1 MKIDDV
7 EIKKICS
14 SIKGRIHFEEA
25 KQFDGFSYYADYIE
39 LLVIASKEEVGETD
53 IKNYFYNGNILA
65 DSSSRTECNDSNES
79 FVQRCFNEIE
89 RRLDVFGDKYPFD
102 FCDNSKNSLVLKK
115 ELSSDNILYVQLLIS
130 SKLTFFGGVQTVLTT
145 DFEKISEYA
154 LREFLSPKASVIAL
168 GKNATVKGTA
178 QDKIYYV
185 AKLLNGDCGDP
196 VQYIAGT
203 NEYGVDIVAHI
214 PFEDN
219 SSNRLVYYCQCS
231 CEKEISKKCAE
242 PMRWRDIIIKLQN
255 MVGQTVTFFPYNFIV
270 ENGRVLFGGMF
281 VGNPL
286 IFERKRIMDYC
297 KGEKCT
303 SLEGFKF
310 AQSLVSD

>member
-1 MKIDDV
+1 M
-7 EIKKICS
+7 
-14 SIKGRIHFEEA
+14 
-25 KQFDGFSYYADYIE
+25 
-39 LLVIASKEEVGETD
+39 LVIASKEEVGETD
-53 IKNYFYNGNILA
+53 IKNYFYNGNIIA

-89 RRLDVFGDKYPFD
+89 RRLCVFGDKYPFK
-102 FCDNSKNSLVLKK
+102 FCDKSKKSLVLKK
-115 ELSSDNILYVQLLIS
+115 ELSDDNILYIQLLIS
-130 SKLTFFGGVQTVLTT
+130 SKLTFFRDVNNDLTT

-203 NEYGVDIVAHI
+203 NEFGVDIVAQV
-214 PFEDN
+214 PFDDN

-231 CEKEISKKCAE
+231 CGSDINKKCAE
-242 PMRWRDIIIKLQN
+242 PMQWLNLIELES
-255 MVGQTVTFFPYNFIV
+255 M
-270 ENGRVLFGGMF
+270 NG
-281 VGNPL
+281 
-286 IFERKRIMDYC
+286 
-297 KGEKCT
+297 
-303 SLEGFKF
+303 
-310 AQSLVSD
+310 